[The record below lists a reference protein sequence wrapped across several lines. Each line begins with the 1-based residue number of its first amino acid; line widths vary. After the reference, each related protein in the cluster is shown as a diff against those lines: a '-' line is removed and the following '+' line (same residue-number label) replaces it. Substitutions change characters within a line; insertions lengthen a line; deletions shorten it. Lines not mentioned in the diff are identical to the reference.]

1 MTDPRRLSD
10 DANAPAQLRAL
21 LRSAPS
27 AHPLDPAVRER
38 ARARALRAAAFP
50 VTAVGWLSVKT
61 AVAALSIGCGTAV
74 VAVIASTPRPVPPPS
89 SKTPANRDGASHKPR
104 ALSPASLPVGA
115 PRLGPPVQ
123 ASEEVGLPQP
133 NPVLRPRAR
142 GKDAAFPEQ
151 RRNALNHS
159 DLNSAASQ
167 ISALA
172 AESDLLERARS
183 ALRPTPLEALR
194 LAREHAERFPHAQ
207 LAAERALIEIEALHR
222 LGRDTEAQGLA
233 QTLLARSADGLYV
246 ERVRQLLGEL
256 E

>member
-89 SKTPANRDGASHKPR
+89 SKTPANRNAVPNSMGNSPAFRIVSGGGSGMVGLMG
-104 ALSPASLPVGA
+104 ALSEFGGTKGCA
-115 PRLGPPVQ
+115 
-123 ASEEVGLPQP
+123 EELVAMP
-133 NPVLRPRAR
+133 N
-142 GKDAAFPEQ
+142 
-151 RRNALNHS
+151 
-159 DLNSAASQ
+159 
-167 ISALA
+167 ISAQRTRPAQICQTIRMTTSLSPCRLHPSVSVRFLA
-172 AESDLLERARS
+172 YTIEERSNAG
-183 ALRPTPLEALR
+183 
-194 LAREHAERFPHAQ
+194 FP
-207 LAAERALIEIEALHR
+207 
-222 LGRDTEAQGLA
+222 
-233 QTLLARSADGLYV
+233 
-246 ERVRQLLGEL
+246 
-256 E
+256 